1 MEYQLVIQVKGES
14 LNDFDAIV
22 ELEDFLIDTVGDSAD
37 VDGHD
42 FGSGE
47 ANIFIITSD
56 PLATFSLL
64 KHDLETKEI
73 LSECTIAHREL
84 DGEEYTVIW
93 PEDFSGI
100 FTVM

>member
-14 LNDFDAIV
+14 LDDFDAIV
-22 ELEDFLIDTVGDSAD
+22 ELEDCLINAVGDSAN

-47 ANIFIITSD
+47 VNIFIRTSD

-64 KHDLETKEI
+64 KYEMVTKEI
-73 LSECTIAHREL
+73 LSESTIAYREL
-84 DGEEYTVIW
+84 DEEEYTVIN
-93 PEDFSGI
+93 PEEFSGT
-100 FTVM
+100 FKVL